1 MVKVE
6 TGRSVKVHSNPNCA
20 VILWLEGTSRRHLV
34 QPSLKLGHPKQ
45 VAQDHIEEGFKDLQR
60 WRLHHLS
67 VQPILYT
74 GTFLLN
80 IWIGKLATCS
90 IR

>member
-20 VILWLEGTSRRHLV
+20 VILWLDCTSGGHLV
-34 QPSLKLGHPKQ
+34 QPPLKLGHPEQ
-45 VAQDHIEEGFKDLQR
+45 VAQDHIEAAFKDLQG
-60 WRLHHLS
+60 WRLHLS